1 MGVKADKQKEEWY
14 QSKGTY
20 CTSARTRSPA
30 NPKSRAFGSARGL
43 LRRRC
48 RLSIKRWWVGARSTG
63 RSNCSAPTAQPH
75 WSSLCCVAD
84 MDVQTV
90 IYICIQNGEVSV
102 GGCVYD
108 PRCQIK
114 NNEKNKK
121 KQRIFSPRGH
131 YFLHWTSRISEAARR
146 NPPCLAPLTHSC
158 RRSFLLPTL
167 HTAVLPFCSSRSHFT
182 ATAATSP
189 RQR

>member
-1 MGVKADKQKEEWY
+1 MLPFPATLHLACKISFFLAGEECTAMGVKADKQKEEWY

-102 GGCVYD
+102 GVCTTPVA
-108 PRCQIK
+108 K
-114 NNEKNKK
+114 
-121 KQRIFSPRGH
+121 
-131 YFLHWTSRISEAARR
+131 SRITRR
-146 NPPCLAPLTHSC
+146 TKKSKEFFLQGVIIFCTGPLVFPKQLAEIPRAW
-158 RRSFLLPTL
+158 RR
-167 HTAVLPFCSSRSHFT
+167 
-182 ATAATSP
+182 
-189 RQR
+189 